1 MGCNPRRQGA
11 HDARYRCASK
21 ACDDG
26 PAALVALQAARQAGT
41 PIPLVLLDAH
51 MPGMDGWA
59 VAAQITQD
67 LSLVGATIMMLS
79 SGGQRGDAAR
89 CRAMGIAAYLM
100 KPVTHA
106 ELWDAILEVL
116 GTTAPA
122 PDRTLVTR
130 HTMQEAHRRLR
141 ILVAEDN
148 AVNQRLARRL
158 LEKQG
163 HSVAVVD
170 NGRAALATLAQQPF
184 DLVLMDVQMPDMDGL
199 ETTAAIRAQEQE
211 TGGHLPII
219 ALTAH
224 TMQGDHRRTVY
235 GHRLAAQPRAG
246 PTPALEDVMP
256 RKHCAYQR
264 LHAPPAGAPIG
275 RVRRDQAVDE
285 GGHVQRAYHP
295 KDQGEMGSRT
305 DPMHGKRHHATPL
318 DSFTDGFIRVEA
330 RAMAEPFA
338 PRSKI
343 PSSRQ
348 NPLNMGRRIGERG
361 RAS

>member
-1 MGCNPRRQGA
+1 MWVESTVGLGSTFHFTARFGLQPPSAGGTRRAVPLRLQGLLVLVVDDNA
-11 HDARYRCASK
+11 TNRRILQEVLTHWGMRPTVV
-21 ACDDG
+21 DDG

-224 TMQGDHRRTVY
+224 TMQGD
-235 GHRLAAQPRAG
+235 Q
-246 PTPALEDVMP
+246 
-256 RKHCAYQR
+256 
-264 LHAPPAGAPIG
+264 
-275 RVRRDQAVDE
+275 
-285 GGHVQRAYHP
+285 
-295 KDQGEMGSRT
+295 
-305 DPMHGKRHHATPL
+305 
-318 DSFTDGFIRVEA
+318 
-330 RAMAEPFA
+330 
-338 PRSKI
+338 
-343 PSSRQ
+343 
-348 NPLNMGRRIGERG
+348 
-361 RAS
+361 